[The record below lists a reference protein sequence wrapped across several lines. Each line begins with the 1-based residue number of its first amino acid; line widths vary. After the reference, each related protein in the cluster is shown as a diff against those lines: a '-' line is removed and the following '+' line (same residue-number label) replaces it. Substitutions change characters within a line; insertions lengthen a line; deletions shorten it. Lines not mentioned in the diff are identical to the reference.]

1 MIIYIFIIILIV
13 VLGLAFY
20 SGTYSKANKIKA
32 KTTYIFIIC
41 SVMLL
46 ISGLRNVAVGEDTYA
61 YFLTFNEVKNTS
73 WSQTLNEISDY
84 YSSGLGK
91 DPGYT
96 LFQKILQIISTDYT
110 VYLLIVSSIF
120 HLSLAK
126 FINDNT
132 AKLSDATIALLIYFV
147 LFFSVFSITALR
159 QSIALAITM
168 HCYKYVKEKRL
179 LPFLFFILMGSM
191 IHRSILVFIPFY
203 FLCQIKY
210 TKYLFSLV
218 LLLFPLFLWQK
229 ATLSAYLISLG
240 GYEEYEAFDGAG
252 TYVFTGIFIFIS
264 LIALV
269 RRKYILKKDMQF
281 KNYYNAFSI
290 ALVLL
295 PLSWV
300 HPALLRIT
308 MYFSIFMLLFIPEI
322 LRTFDTTSVK
332 FRRGLMVGATV
343 LLIGLFLQS
352 AYRKNLEYK
361 FYWEEMKLGKNYE

>member
-13 VLGLAFY
+13 VLGLVF
-20 SGTYSKANKIKA
+20 YSKANKPKA
-32 KTTYIFIIC
+32 KTTYIFMIC
-41 SVMLL
+41 SIMLL

-61 YFLTFNEVKNTS
+61 YFLTFKEAENTS
-73 WSQTLNEISDY
+73 WSQTFNEIKEY
-84 YSSGLGK
+84 YSSGIGK

-110 VYLLIVSSIF
+110 VYLLIVSFIF
-120 HLSLAK
+120 HFSLAK
-126 FINDNT
+126 FINSNT
-132 AKLSDATIALLIYFV
+132 SKVSDATIALLIYFV

-168 HCYKYVKEKRL
+168 HCYKYVKEKKL
-179 LPFLFFILMGSM
+179 LPFLFFILIGSM

-210 TKYLFSLV
+210 SKYLFSFV

-229 ATLSAYLISLG
+229 AALSAYLITLG
-240 GYEEYEAFDGAG
+240 GYDEYEAFDGAG

-264 LIALV
+264 LVALA
-269 RRKYILKKDMQF
+269 RRKYILKKDEQF
-281 KNYYNAFSI
+281 KNYYNAFSF

-308 MYFSIFMLLFIPEI
+308 MYFSIFMLVFIPEI
-322 LRTFDTTSVK
+322 LRTFDITSVK
-332 FRRGLMVGATV
+332 FRRGLMVGATI
-343 LLIGLFLQS
+343 LLTALFLQS
-352 AYRKNLEYK
+352 AYRKNMEYK